1 MTGTERQ
8 YMFWCISDYGAQ
20 HEKAET
26 LEELVVSKTSPWN
39 LDYSWSNEAKSLREI
54 AVRSPWL
61 IDERF
66 VLSYFKTLR
75 IIDKKVHT
83 SNHLSSFETMY

>member
-1 MTGTERQ
+1 MLN
-8 YMFWCISDYGAQ
+8 YVSVSADYGSQ
-20 HEKAET
+20 NEKAET

-39 LDYSWSNEAKSLREI
+39 LDYSWSDEAKSLREI

-66 VLSYFKTLR
+66 VLNHFKSLR
-75 IIDKKVHT
+75 IVDKRVRFGKCR
-83 SNHLSSFETMY
+83 SN